1 VLCLS
6 QSRIFLREFAPFF
19 FGRKHGV
26 FCVLG
31 FYIDDSADHKRKTVF
46 SVAGFVGE
54 GEDWFDVE
62 RFWNAR
68 LEREGLDYFRT
79 YDCVNLENHFR
90 ERLVD
95 RHGLNTA
102 RVIADAVLSDLKQ
115 LVATSNLYA
124 YCLGVLMD
132 DYRLV
137 ASEPDGQ
144 IVLNEDPYI
153 FAHHLL
159 MGLVLDD
166 VNAFPRREIIAFMYD
181 NHSKAALLQDSWAG
195 FQEQNPNWAHS
206 AGTLAPLDDK
216 TNAAIQVADLIA
228 HSTTRFFLEFPN
240 DPEAKAKLKGWLK
253 GNLQRVVYVD
263 ARWLRELVAENIDRF
278 RALGAKAAMIK
289 VPPKKQ

>member
-1 VLCLS
+1 MVCAS
-6 QSRIFLREFAPFF
+6 QSRVFLREFAPFF

-46 SVAGFVGE
+46 SVAGFVGQ
-54 GEDWFDVE
+54 GDDWFDVE

-79 YDCVNLENHFR
+79 YDCVNLENEFFKKLV
-90 ERLVD
+90 ER
-95 RHGLNTA
+95 HKSLNTA
-102 RVIADAVLSDLKQ
+102 RVIADAVLSDLRK
-115 LVATSNLYA
+115 LVATSPLYA
-124 YCLGVLMD
+124 YCAGFLMD

-166 VNAFPRREIIAFMYD
+166 VNTFPRREIIAFMYD
-181 NHSKAALLQDSWAG
+181 EHSKAASLQDSWVG
-195 FQEQNPNWAHS
+195 FKEQNPNWANS

-216 TNAAIQVADLIA
+216 THAPIQVADLIA
-228 HSTTRFFLEFPN
+228 RSTTRFFLEFPN
-240 DPEAKAKLKGWLK
+240 DPEAAKAKLKGWLK
-253 GNLQRVVYVD
+253 GNLQQVVYAD
-263 ARWLRELVAENIDRF
+263 ARWLREVVAGNVERF
-278 RALGAKAAMIK
+278 RALGAKAGMVKI
-289 VPPKKQ
+289 PK